1 MIRSDVASNCTTGA
15 AISTTGWVLVKQ
27 MPVRMK
33 FAQVDV
39 YIVIYH
45 QCFAAALLIYVW
57 AIVPPWCRWQ
67 KYFIYIRLQSSR

>member
-1 MIRSDVASNCTTGA
+1 MIRSDIPSIRMTGA
-15 AISTTGWVLVKQ
+15 PISITGRVLVKQ
-27 MPVRMK
+27 MPVRKK

-45 QCFAAALLIYVW
+45 QCFAAAFFIYVW

-67 KYFIYIRLQSSR
+67 KYYIYIR